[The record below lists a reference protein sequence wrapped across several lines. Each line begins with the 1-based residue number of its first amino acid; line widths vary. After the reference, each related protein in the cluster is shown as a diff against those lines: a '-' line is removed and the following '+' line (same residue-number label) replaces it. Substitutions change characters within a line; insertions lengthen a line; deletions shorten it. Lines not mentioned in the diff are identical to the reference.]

1 MDLTYEELEA
11 LIDKIAVGKSFLL
24 IDDSFITLIYPD
36 NAIKIKAKQKKNENK
51 PRKSKNNKN
60 DKQLKKK
67 INYKNEKQKK
77 YENSKLQRKA
87 K

>member
-36 NAIKIKAKQKKNENK
+36 NAIKIKAKHIINDKEVRFCYATKEKFYVLGNYLYELG
-51 PRKSKNNKN
+51 NKN
-60 DKQLKKK
+60 GIKKP
-67 INYKNEKQKK
+67 
-77 YENSKLQRKA
+77 A
-87 K
+87 A